1 MSSSKEYLQ
10 YAQDCTRWAAEA
22 KNNEEDQKLFI
33 EMAKAWTNLALVDAD
48 VAVQSVSGLKRELY
62 SWSGGWH

>member
-10 YAQDCTRWAAEA
+10 CAQDCTRWAAEA
-22 KNNEEDQKLFI
+22 KNNEEEQKLFI

>member
-10 YAQDCTRWAAEA
+10 YAQD
-22 KNNEEDQKLFI
+22 NNEEDQKLFI